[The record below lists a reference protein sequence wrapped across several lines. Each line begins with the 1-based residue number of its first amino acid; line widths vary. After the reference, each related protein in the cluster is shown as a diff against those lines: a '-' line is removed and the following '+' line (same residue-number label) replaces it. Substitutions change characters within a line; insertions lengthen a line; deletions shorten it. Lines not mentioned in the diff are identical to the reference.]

1 VTLRAV
7 VVDDEPLARARL
19 RRLLTDRDDVELAG
33 EAGSAAEAVALV
45 RSTSPDLVFLDID
58 MPDGTGFEVIERVG
72 VDHMPLVVF
81 VTAYDTFAVRAFEV
95 HALDYLLKP
104 FDGRRVDASL
114 ERARARLAD
123 ARPVGMEP
131 LLAMLGEMR
140 ARRASG
146 AEPYAE
152 RVLVRHGSETRL
164 VRLADVDWIASAD
177 NYVNLHVGP
186 HTHLLRETMNAMA
199 ARLDPRRFTRIHRA
213 AIVNDDRVRA
223 LRPQPGG
230 ELEAVLEDGTALPVG
245 RSYREG
251 VLTKWGA

>member
-1 VTLRAV
+1 VTVRAV

-19 RRLLTDRDDVELAG
+19 RRLLTSRDDVELAG

-58 MPDGTGFEVIERVG
+58 MPDGSGFDVIERVG
-72 VDHMPLVVF
+72 VERMPLVVF

-114 ERARARLAD
+114 ERARARLGD
-123 ARPVGMEP
+123 ARPAGMEP
-131 LLAMLGEMR
+131 LLAMLAEMR
-140 ARRASG
+140 ARGESTPG
-146 AEPYAE
+146 DYAE
-152 RVLVRHGSETRL
+152 RVLVRHGSETRV
-164 VRLADVDWIASAD
+164 VRLADVDWIGSAD
-177 NYVNLHVGP
+177 NYVSLHVGRQA
-186 HTHLLRETMNAMA
+186 HLLRETMNAMA
-199 ARLDPRRFTRIHRA
+199 TRLDPRRFTRIHRGT
-213 AIVNDDRVRA
+213 IVNDDRVRS
-223 LRPQPGG
+223 LRTQAGG

-251 VLTKWGA
+251 VIAKWGG

>member
-1 VTLRAV
+1 MTVRAV

-19 RRLLTDRDDVELAG
+19 RRLLTARDDVELAG

-45 RSTSPDLVFLDID
+45 HAAAPDVVFLDVD
-58 MPDGTGFEVIERVG
+58 MPDGSGFDVIERVG
-72 VDHMPLVVF
+72 VDRMPLVVF

-104 FDGRRVDASL
+104 FDGHRVGASL

-131 LLAMLGEMR
+131 LLSMLAEMR
-140 ARRASG
+140 ARREDPG
-146 AEPYAE
+146 PYAE
-152 RVLVRHGSETRL
+152 RVLVRHGSETRV
-164 VRLADVDWIASAD
+164 VRLADVDWIGSAD
-177 NYVNLHVGP
+177 NYLTLHVGQQV
-186 HTHLLRETMNAMA
+186 HLLRETMNAMA
-199 ARLDPRRFTRIHRA
+199 GRLDPRRFTRIHRGT
-213 AIVNDDRVRA
+213 IVNDDRVRA

-230 ELEAVLEDGTALPVG
+230 ELEAVLADGTALPVG

-251 VLTKWGA
+251 VLAKWGA